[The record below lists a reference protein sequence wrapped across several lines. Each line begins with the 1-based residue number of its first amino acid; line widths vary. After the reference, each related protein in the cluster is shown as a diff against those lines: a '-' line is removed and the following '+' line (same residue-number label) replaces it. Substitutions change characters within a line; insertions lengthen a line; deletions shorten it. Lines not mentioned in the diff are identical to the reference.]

1 MNVTLSQAE
10 SAIALAKQHADD
22 LGVRASIAVV
32 DAGGHLVAFA
42 RQDEAILVSLDMAIG
57 KAYTAIAMRCPTSQ
71 IAGAVQPGAPF
82 YHFDLAHHRPL
93 VAFAGGH
100 PIGSPLVGAIGVSG
114 GSAEQD
120 EEIALAGLAAF
131 TTD

>member
-10 SAIALAKQHADD
+10 RAIALTKQHADD
-22 LGVRASIAVV
+22 LGVQASIAVV

-71 IAGAVQPGAPF
+71 IAEAVQPGAPF
-82 YHFDLAHHRPL
+82 YHFDLAHNRPL

-100 PIGSPLVGAIGVSG
+100 PIGNPLAGAIGVSG

-120 EEIALAGLAAF
+120 DEIARAGLAAF